1 MPSSLN
7 SLTSEFGYTSYMI
20 SNANDYTGK
29 ATLTFLKNFFLI
41 NLSLKNEDV
50 FEMIDEAILLY
61 RLQNCK
67 LGSYFQIIYRL
78 KYFSYSL

>member
-1 MPSSLN
+1 MPNSIN
-7 SLTSEFGYTSYMI
+7 SLTSEFGYTNFMI

-29 ATLTFLKNFFLI
+29 ATLTFLDSLI

-67 LGSYFQIIYRL
+67 LGSYF
-78 KYFSYSL
+78 